1 LLKKASKYLII
12 LIVIVLFAIWISTG
26 FYTVR
31 SGEEAIVLRFGRLAR
46 KVSKAGLNWH
56 IPTPIE
62 EVIKVNMLEVRRIEY
77 GYKTLD
83 TSKDSRY
90 LEYADI
96 PRQMMLTGDENLVN
110 VEAAIQYQVSR
121 AEDYVFNVRDQS
133 ITLEA
138 AVEASIRRVIANHVL
153 DEVLTENKFEIQQEI
168 KEDLQKTCDIYNM
181 GVTILAVQL
190 QDVYPPEE
198 VDAAF
203 KDVANAREDRNS
215 YINEAESYRNEVI
228 PRARG
233 NAAKI
238 INDALAYK
246 EKRIAEAQGDVANFL
261 QILEQYQQNKDVT
274 RIRMYLE
281 AMEEILPDVKKYIVD
296 SQDGLIKF
304 LPLQPEQENQN

>member
-1 LLKKASKYLII
+1 MKKISKYLII
-12 LIVIVLFAIWISTG
+12 FTVVALFAIWISTG
-26 FYTVR
+26 FYTVK
-31 SGEEAIVLRFGRLAR
+31 SGEEAIVLRFGCQVR

-56 IPTPIE
+56 IPAPIE
-62 EVIKVNMLEVRRIEY
+62 EVIKVNMLEVKRIEY

-83 TSKDSRY
+83 ASKGSKY

-96 PRQMMLTGDENLVN
+96 PRQLMLTGDENLVN

-121 AEDYVFNVRDQS
+121 IEDYVFNVRDQAV
-133 ITLEA
+133 TLEA

-153 DEVLTENKFEIQQEI
+153 DEVLTENKFQIQQEI
-168 KEDLQKTCDIYNM
+168 KEDLQNTCDIYNM
-181 GVTILAVQL
+181 GIAILAVQL

-228 PRARG
+228 PKARG

-261 QILEQYQQNKDVT
+261 QILEQYQQGKDVT

-281 AMEEILPDVKKYIVD
+281 TMEEILPGIEKYIVD

-304 LPLQPEQENQN
+304 LPLQPGQDNQN